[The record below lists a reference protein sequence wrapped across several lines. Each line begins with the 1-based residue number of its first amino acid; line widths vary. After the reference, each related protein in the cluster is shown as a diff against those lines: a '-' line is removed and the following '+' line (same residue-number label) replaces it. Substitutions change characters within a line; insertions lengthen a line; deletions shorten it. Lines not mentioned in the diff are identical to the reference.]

1 MSLTKL
7 LFRFTGRL
15 PGCLCE
21 QSLMHF
27 GEEAEQG
34 RTPHQDILQL
44 AGSIGHAGVEAMSP
58 DIGHACK

>member
-1 MSLTKL
+1 
-7 LFRFTGRL
+7 
-15 PGCLCE
+15 
-21 QSLMHF
+21 MHF